1 MILANTKFNHENDVF
16 HQSIG
21 ISNEIRT
28 KCRERIFFTSLSN
41 AIQTEELFEDP
52 DDAPR
57 ELRTVSGNL
66 HRLLNSITD
75 NLEYEYTLLIF
86 NNYERMA
93 KQTYAYFK
101 HMQENKQ
108 STEEKLKSAILELVE
123 EMHKQREE
131 DDDSDNDA
139 DNLPID
145 QLNKKS
151 MLKRISLVKN
161 SHHNFNTYMNLLNR
175 WVNNNDNQT
184 SESKPDIDDILR
196 NLFSK
201 DNEDE

>member
-1 MILANTKFNHENDVF
+1 
-16 HQSIG
+16 
-21 ISNEIRT
+21 
-28 KCRERIFFTSLSN
+28 
-41 AIQTEELFEDP
+41 
-52 DDAPR
+52 
-57 ELRTVSGNL
+57 
-66 HRLLNSITD
+66 
-75 NLEYEYTLLIF
+75 
-86 NNYERMA
+86 MA

-131 DDDSDNDA
+131 EEDDSDNDA

>member
-1 MILANTKFNHENDVF
+1 MILANTKFNHEIDNF

-21 ISNEIRT
+21 ISNELRT

-41 AIQTEELFEDP
+41 SIQREELFEDP

-57 ELRTVSGNL
+57 ELHTVSGDL
-66 HRLLNSITD
+66 QRLLNGITD
-75 NLEYEYTLLIF
+75 GLEYEYTLMIF
-86 NNYERMA
+86 NNYQRMA

-101 HMQENKQ
+101 HMQEKKQ
-108 STEEKLKSAILELVE
+108 SPEEKLKSAILELVE
-123 EMHKQREE
+123 EMHRKREE

-139 DNLPID
+139 DDLPID

-161 SHHNFNTYMNLLNR
+161 SHHNFKTYMNLLNR

-184 SESKPDIDDILR
+184 SESKPDIDEILR

-201 DNEDE
+201 DDE

>member
-28 KCRERIFFTSLSN
+28 KCRERIFFTTLSN
-41 AIQTEELFEDP
+41 AIQTEELFEDS

-57 ELRTVSGNL
+57 ELRTVSGTL

-86 NNYERMA
+86 NNYDRMA
-93 KQTYAYFK
+93 KQSYAYFK

-108 STEEKLKSAILELVE
+108 NTEEKLKSAILELVE
-123 EMHKQREE
+123 EMHRKSSE
-131 DDDSDNDA
+131 DDDFDD
-139 DNLPID
+139 DDLPID

-175 WVNNNDNQT
+175 WINNNDNQT